1 MSLRWCLPPN
11 FQILF
16 QWIEITLLIH
26 CVFRYQR
33 HFGILKWI
41 WNYFCHKKWLL
52 TTFYWQL
59 FLIGISP
66 TVMQINLKV
75 AKEDD
80 KKNISLAKKLNP
92 HKISKD
98 FEQIRLTIWL
108 IMTSL
113 ISTFWGLN
121 GSHAVVPMELVIGRG
136 TLLSHQGGRHGSE
149 VGCGNDSCPRTGPL
163 LSGLSQIP
171 DRFINSDQLFH

>member
-1 MSLRWCLPPN
+1 
-11 FQILF
+11 
-16 QWIEITLLIH
+16 
-26 CVFRYQR
+26 
-33 HFGILKWI
+33 
-41 WNYFCHKKWLL
+41 
-52 TTFYWQL
+52 
-59 FLIGISP
+59 
-66 TVMQINLKV
+66 MQINLKV